1 MNTNE
6 WNKRRKQ
13 NKSYQ
18 VNGGLKTD
26 KTTINDDHTDTEN
39 THTQTCM
46 QTHAVT
52 WAGCGERWSLS
63 SCSDRCQWAPPAPSA
78 ASSSEHWS
86 ESSPPP
92 PPPAASS
99 AASGGPLIY
108 PAGGGGRCDM
118 QRSGWDTWG
127 RRKEGNKKRREG
139 DRCIKREI
147 SLGAG
152 GLTGS
157 GVRLNLA
164 DYQRW
169 CFGRRVS
176 VSAVFEGFIFQSG
189 IRSTFPM
196 NTQMPCGIRIML
208 DWAE

>member
-63 SCSDRCQWAPPAPSA
+63 SCSDRCLWAPPAPSA

-139 DRCIKREI
+139 DGCIKREI

-152 GLTGS
+152 GLTG
-157 GVRLNLA
+157 
-164 DYQRW
+164 
-169 CFGRRVS
+169 
-176 VSAVFEGFIFQSG
+176 
-189 IRSTFPM
+189 IRSQIKPGRLSTMMFWEESQCLCCVWGIYFSEW
-196 NTQMPCGIRIML
+196 NTLYLPNEHTDAMR
-208 DWAE
+208 D